1 MASVI
6 HTRTRREYLS
16 KYLGG
21 LRPKGLLPKQTRP
34 FGRVATSQIISHS
47 DNWRT
52 VTSDHQFSQTIINA
66 RILSYMLCT
75 FLTVSDRRTH
85 CFLSLSPSN
94 THSTQSDSA
103 VHLSI
108 YLSTGRNIM
117 STYIDQTFTNLKVLP
132 FFSETNPDALEG
144 FYVAGGEPPKTI
156 WPEGLESVSNHFF
169 SL

>member
-21 LRPKGLLPKQTRP
+21 LRPKGLLPKQMRP

-94 THSTQSDSA
+94 THSTQSQCSPSL
-103 VHLSI
+103 HLLIHRQEHNVDLYRS
-108 YLSTGRNIM
+108 N
-117 STYIDQTFTNLKVLP
+117 FH
-132 FFSETNPDALEG
+132 ELEG
-144 FYVAGGEPPKTI
+144 AAILFRNKPRCTGGFLCSRRGTSK
-156 WPEGLESVSNHFF
+156 NHMARRVRKCK
-169 SL
+169 